1 MISTLQEDDLLQ
13 AARMEDLVYDQ
24 ISDLT
29 VLGGFERKIV
39 DTLKQSGA
47 HLLMGARGV
56 GKSML
61 LKQAEIELD
70 KDFTASRKLAVY
82 VTFKTS
88 TILEGVKAEE
98 RDAFQVWV
106 GAKILQAL
114 HDKLTQLNLIGHEG
128 STDPYFRIFGIKSA
142 HGTKT
147 MLQDKIHQLQ
157 KLAIASDKEKII
169 NDIGSNFLDKV
180 NDVSFINE
188 IIRDVLSEF
197 KIQKLIFL
205 FDEAAHT
212 FIPAQQEIFFEIF
225 KLLHGG
231 PIAVK
236 AAVYPSVTSYGRNF
250 EVGHDAYILQM
261 DRYETGELGRKANRK
276 LFRDLLDKRLPQ
288 QSSLRKKIFQKGE
301 ILDNCIDLSTG
312 NPRAFLHLLVRSLDK
327 GFSERALSLSTQE
340 YIDQELLPYH
350 NNLTKRLPKYS
361 NHIKVGLDLLKS
373 YVIPEIKE
381 KNLRER
387 KNTYQ
392 SAFFTFP
399 RDVSPNLKLALDILC
414 YSGVLTSRG
423 TVKIAD
429 RKTGLRYMVHLA
441 LLTTE
446 KVFSSNN
453 ISESLGNISLTDYR
467 EFSLNDSNIEGY
479 LQEIKDLSDKCADCN
494 RDLSPNAKFCSE
506 CGKKVENT
514 SIISSLL
521 DESVYKLPIEAHLKN
536 KISST
541 YPRVG
546 DIIQTSREELMTI
559 KYIKE
564 VRSRIIKNAADEF
577 VSG

>member
-1 MISTLQEDDLLQ
+1 MTTSTVQDNDLLQ
-13 AARMEDLVYDQ
+13 AARMEDLVNEQ

-29 VLGGFERKIV
+29 VLGVFERKIV

-61 LKQAEIELD
+61 IKQAEIELD
-70 KDFTASRKLAVY
+70 EDFTSSRKLAVY

-88 TILEGVKAEE
+88 TILEGVRAEE

-142 HGTKT
+142 QGTKT

-157 KLAIASDKEKII
+157 KLAIASDKEKIL

-188 IIRDVLSEF
+188 IIRDVLGEF
-197 KIQKLIFL
+197 DIRKLVFL

-261 DRYETGELGRKANRK
+261 DRYETGESGRKANRK
-276 LFRDLLDKRLPQ
+276 LFRDLLEKRLHQ
-288 QSSLRKKIFQKGE
+288 QSPLRKKYF
-301 ILDNCIDLSTG
+301 
-312 NPRAFLHLLVRSLDK
+312 
-327 GFSERALSLSTQE
+327 
-340 YIDQELLPYH
+340 
-350 NNLTKRLPKYS
+350 
-361 NHIKVGLDLLKS
+361 
-373 YVIPEIKE
+373 KE
-381 KNLRER
+381 
-387 KNTYQ
+387 
-392 SAFFTFP
+392 
-399 RDVSPNLKLALDILC
+399 
-414 YSGVLTSRG
+414 
-423 TVKIAD
+423 
-429 RKTGLRYMVHLA
+429 
-441 LLTTE
+441 E
-446 KVFSSNN
+446 KF
-453 ISESLGNISLTDYR
+453 
-467 EFSLNDSNIEGY
+467 
-479 LQEIKDLSDKCADCN
+479 
-494 RDLSPNAKFCSE
+494 
-506 CGKKVENT
+506 
-514 SIISSLL
+514 
-521 DESVYKLPIEAHLKN
+521 
-536 KISST
+536 
-541 YPRVG
+541 
-546 DIIQTSREELMTI
+546 
-559 KYIKE
+559 
-564 VRSRIIKNAADEF
+564 
-577 VSG
+577 